1 MSVTPGSRDA
11 EMLDNAVLVVAHP
24 DDDVLWFSSVL
35 RHVRDIVFCFLDHR
49 VDPALGPARRRALAR
64 HPLRHTALGL
74 VESGTFNTVDW
85 TAPVETENGLVL
97 PGASSGALAQY
108 LENARTLRTCLLDVI
123 RPYRSVI
130 THNPGGEYGH
140 PDHVQVYRVLSSVTK
155 ALQRDLWFSN
165 YVSNVSLGLHLRY
178 VSGFN
183 SRYISRATDTEL
195 SHRGAEIYKAE
206 GCWTWYEDFEWFRE
220 ESFVN
225 ASALATSSDQT
236 SKGYGRLYPL
246 NLIRL
251 SAGYRTTPD
260 PPRAPSLLSH
270 VRHALSRL
278 GGRGFPGRRRSRPKT
293 GERLQRTGSR
303 SHRRLW

>member
-130 THNPGGEYGH
+130 THNPGGGNTVI
-140 PDHVQVYRVLSSVTK
+140 PIMSRCTV
-155 ALQRDLWFSN
+155 FS
-165 YVSNVSLGLHLRY
+165 
-178 VSGFN
+178 
-183 SRYISRATDTEL
+183 
-195 SHRGAEIYKAE
+195 
-206 GCWTWYEDFEWFRE
+206 
-220 ESFVN
+220 
-225 ASALATSSDQT
+225 
-236 SKGYGRLYPL
+236 
-246 NLIRL
+246 
-251 SAGYRTTPD
+251 
-260 PPRAPSLLSH
+260 PR
-270 VRHALSRL
+270 
-278 GGRGFPGRRRSRPKT
+278 
-293 GERLQRTGSR
+293 
-303 SHRRLW
+303 